1 MPLYEFKCNQCNE
14 FFEILVMN
22 SNDTVKMQCPKCSSE
37 EFERVMSKTSYSI
50 GQGGGPSG
58 VNSETRKCASGNCT
72 TYTLPGHTR
81 D

>member
-1 MPLYEFKCNQCNE
+1 MPLYEFKCNKCEN

-22 SNDTVKMQCPKCSSE
+22 SKDEVEMKCPECSSE
-37 EFERVMSKTSYSI
+37 KFERILSTSNYAM
-50 GQGGGPSG
+50 GQGGAQSSVNTQTRTCSSG
-58 VNSETRKCASGNCT
+58 SCT

>member
-1 MPLYEFKCNQCNE
+1 MPLYEFKCNKCDE

-22 SNDTVKMQCPKCSSE
+22 SKDEVEMKCPKCTSE
-37 EFERVMSKTSYSI
+37 QFERVLSTSSYAM
-50 GQGGGPSG
+50 GQGSSPSS
-58 VNSETRKCASGNCT
+58 VNTQTRTCSSGNCT